1 MDKKVRVV
9 IADDH
14 AIIRDGLR
22 SLISSTKEFEV
33 IGEAEDGRRAVE
45 SVETLKPDLVLT
57 DISMPKMDGID
68 LIEAVKKHSPRTK
81 IVALTVHRGE
91 EYILAVLKAGAD
103 AYVLKDASY
112 GELMMAIRSVLKGK
126 HYISP
131 EVSGNL
137 IEGYLDG
144 RKDRKELLIREL
156 LTRREREVLKLIAE
170 GYTNQEIA
178 ESLYISIHT
187 VETHRHHLMDKLE
200 VHNTAALIALAIEK
214 GLVSK

>member
-22 SLISSTKEFEV
+22 SLISSASDFEV
-33 IGEAEDGRRAVE
+33 VGEAEDGRQAVE

-57 DISMPKMDGID
+57 DLSMPKMDGID
-68 LIEAVKKHSPRTK
+68 LIRAVKKRSLQIK
-81 IVALTVHRGE
+81 VVALTVHRGE
-91 EYILAVLKAGAD
+91 EYVQATLKAGAE

-126 HYISP
+126 RYISP
-131 EVSGNL
+131 EISANW
-137 IEGYLDG
+137 IEG
-144 RKDRKELLIREL
+144 

-178 ESLYISIHT
+178 DTLYISTYT
-187 VETHRHHLMDKLE
+187 VETHRQHIMGKLE
-200 VHNTAALIALAIEK
+200 VHNTAALIARAIEK
-214 GLVSK
+214 GLLSK